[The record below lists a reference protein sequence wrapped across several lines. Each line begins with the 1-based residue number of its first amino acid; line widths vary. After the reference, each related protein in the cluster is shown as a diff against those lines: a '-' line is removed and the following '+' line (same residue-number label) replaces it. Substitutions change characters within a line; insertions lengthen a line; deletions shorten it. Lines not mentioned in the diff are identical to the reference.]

1 MLKEAYGKQLHVSS
15 KDEDWSVESTAKK
28 AKKDDNKREH
38 GKLPGA
44 KAQSADN
51 RRSLDIEGKIE
62 DDNGIDMPNL
72 DQPQVSKATSES
84 TPDKGHENLV
94 EQCDGDQLLGLDGNT
109 VTTSARKQFGQETYQ
124 ISKWFENARHNLR
137 VSAKGSD
144 LPGTSGAAVSDKGT
158 DHART
163 SMYKGNPFMEP
174 SRKNSES
181 SKGNAESSAGSNE
194 KISRKANNHKDQVGS
209 GAGDQLKRT
218 VDSKRQMAVARELRK
233 MRNNSR

>member
-1 MLKEAYGKQLHVSS
+1 MLKEAYGKQSHVSS

-109 VTTSARKQFGQETYQ
+109 